1 MVMMVVAVMMPA
13 MAMVVAGVVVMIMRL
28 VGMRRAQLA
37 APD

>member
-13 MAMVVAGVVVMIMRL
+13 MAVVVTGVVLMIM
-28 VGMRRAQLA
+28 GMRLAHLA